1 MSTQKYTDITVD
13 IKDGIGTIKVL
24 LPEQQSTACDAD
36 MSSQFNR
43 PKALNSFG
51 GNMVADTVAALRE
64 LDDHPDTT
72 FTVIT
77 GEGRFFCA
85 GADVTSTTL
94 RSRFS
99 SLIYDTDYLID
110 VSGRKTEFKNDGEKK
125 LYWTAEFAPGTEFI
139 RSMIEHKKVLVL
151 AMNGPGVGAGGSWFQ
166 GSSDIF
172 YMAEDAWLQVTFSQ
186 LGLIPEAGSAINW
199 ANSIGVHRANDW
211 LMFGGKATAKE
222 LKDMGLVNKLFPTQ
236 GFHDQVHAHLKEM
249 LRERSGK
256 SMMEMKRLQNKPLRD
271 QRILALFDAMQ
282 ALAERFVD
290 GEPSQRMKA
299 KSDELLGK
307 MHFLISVTIVLR
319 FVLTLVQLRGNQR
332 CSSSISINTASRAH
346 RRRKHPT
353 ARIGFLPGNS
363 VPFLC
368 SVPTSSRFHCAH
380 TTRCEICLLYS
391 EPSRSGH
398 LLLPTRTVWSS
409 RYVRHFY
416 QLRLTNACCHG
427 LSPQDRV
434 VLA

>member
-13 IKDGIGTIKVL
+13 IKDGIGTIK
-24 LPEQQSTACDAD
+24 
-36 MSSQFNR
+36 FNR

-85 GADVTSTTL
+85 GADVTN
-94 RSRFS
+94 
-99 SLIYDTDYLID
+99 

-299 KSDELLGK
+299 KSDELLAKRKSK
-307 MHFLISVTIVLR
+307 M
-319 FVLTLVQLRGNQR
+319 
-332 CSSSISINTASRAH
+332 
-346 RRRKHPT
+346 
-353 ARIGFLPGNS
+353 
-363 VPFLC
+363 
-368 SVPTSSRFHCAH
+368 
-380 TTRCEICLLYS
+380 
-391 EPSRSGH
+391 
-398 LLLPTRTVWSS
+398 
-409 RYVRHFY
+409 
-416 QLRLTNACCHG
+416 
-427 LSPQDRV
+427 
-434 VLA
+434 